1 MNELQTQML
10 RELAIS
16 YINGWLKDVPFKV
29 EHKVTKKPANVKVI
43 IEVSKEQMDEMIK
56 AGLKTDMAL

>member
-1 MNELQTQML
+1 MNEQQVQML

-16 YINGWLKDVPFKV
+16 YINGWLNDVPFKV
-29 EHKVTKKPANVKVI
+29 EHKVTMEPANVKVI
-43 IEVSKEQMDEMIK
+43 IEVSKEQMDELIK

>member
-1 MNELQTQML
+1 MNEQQVQML

-29 EHKVTKKPANVKVI
+29 EHKVTNEPANVKVI

-56 AGLKTDMAL
+56 AGVKTDIVL